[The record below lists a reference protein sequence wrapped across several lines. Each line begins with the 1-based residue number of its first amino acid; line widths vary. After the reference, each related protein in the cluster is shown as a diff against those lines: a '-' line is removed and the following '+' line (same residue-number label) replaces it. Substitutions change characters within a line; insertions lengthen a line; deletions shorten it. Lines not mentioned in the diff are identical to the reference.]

1 MQHVIDSSSEVN
13 NCCQPRGSR
22 ATRCAPWNTTLS
34 PLTPARAFPN
44 SGDGSV
50 ARYTWYI
57 HFLWVYKYSF
67 VLHNGAVFACSHTC
81 LQITTQVMG
90 WPEGHSVFWCSV
102 GFSFFVFSTVLCADR
117 VGQMTKTYN
126 DIDAVTRL
134 LEEVR
139 YFNFASSMRVNWSFS
154 FFNQTKW

>member
-13 NCCQPRGSR
+13 NCCHPRGSR
-22 ATRCAPWNTTLS
+22 ATLCAPWNTTRS

-50 ARYTWYI
+50 ARYTWHV
-57 HFLWVYKYSF
+57 HFLWVCKYSLCYIMGPF
-67 VLHNGAVFACSHTC
+67 LHAVTHVCRSQ
-81 LQITTQVMG
+81 LKWWDDQKV
-90 WPEGHSVFWCSV
+90 SVFSCSV

-139 YFNFASSMRVNWSFS
+139 YFNFASSLRVNWN
-154 FFNQTKW
+154 FF